1 MPTTP
6 FLDLS
11 TIHTP
16 TVGGT
21 PPASWGTAVRDNQ
34 LTLARPPGCAVA
46 TSGAGFSLTPSTWIN
61 IPFAATDRRDTD
73 GFHDPGS
80 NPDRITVP
88 AGLGGFY
95 AFAGQ
100 ATIAGNSTGS
110 RQMRLMIN
118 GSSARSLCYIPL
130 TGSTV
135 AAVLPISE
143 VVELAAGDYVQLQ
156 IQSTASVALAGTSLM
171 AMWMVA
177 WP

>member
-21 PPASWGTAVRDNQ
+21 PPASWGTALRENQ
-34 LTLARPPGCAVA
+34 MSFARPPGCSVA
-46 TSGAGFSLTPSTWIN
+46 TGAGGYSLPSSTWVSV
-61 IPFAATDRRDTD
+61 PFTGTDIRDTD

-118 GSSARSLCYIPL
+118 GSASRPLCYIPL

-135 AAVLPISE
+135 TAVLPISE
-143 VVELAAGDYVQLQ
+143 LVELTAGDYVQLQ
-156 IQSTASVALAGTSLM
+156 IQSTASATIVGSSIM
-171 AMWMVA
+171 SMWMVA